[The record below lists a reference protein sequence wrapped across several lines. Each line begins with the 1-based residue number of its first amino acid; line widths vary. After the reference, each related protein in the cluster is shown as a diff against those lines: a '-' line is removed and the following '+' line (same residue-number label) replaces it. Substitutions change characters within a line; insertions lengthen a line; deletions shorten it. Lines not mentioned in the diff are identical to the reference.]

1 MRISDDGVEFIA
13 KFEGLRLAAY
23 KCSAGVWTVG
33 LGSTRYEDGSPVK
46 AGDVLESEAA
56 AYSLFKNTVGKYEE
70 AVNLLNAKLT
80 QNQFDALV
88 SLVYNIGAGAF
99 AKSTVAKR
107 VRANPND
114 PLIRTAIQMWSKAG
128 GRVLAGLVRRRNAE
142 ADLYFK

>member
-1 MRISDDGVEFIA
+1 MKLSQNGAEFIA
-13 KFEGLRLAAY
+13 DFEGIRLKAY
-23 KCSAGVWTVG
+23 KCSAGVWTIG
-33 LGSTRYEDGSPVK
+33 AGSTRYEDGSPVK

-56 AYSLFKNTVGKYEE
+56 AYALFKNTVGKYEE

-107 VRANPND
+107 VLANPGD
-114 PLIRTAIQMWSKAG
+114 PTIRAALMLWNRAG
-128 GRVLAGLVRRRNAE
+128 GRVVQGLTNRRKAE